1 MANILKRNVY
11 DLSSKLGSEVEQS
24 LMRLFVILIT
34 CSYIFFWVS
43 PQNADGL
50 QLSIFF
56 VITYAVLALLLFA
69 SIKLSP
75 KLSNTRIIIGM
86 VLDISTVSAY
96 MVIGDHW
103 VIGMSWIYLII
114 IIGNGFRF
122 GVQYLNVAFIFS
134 LIGFTVACTIADYWT
149 ENISSILAVYISLFV
164 LSFYVKILLNRLTHA
179 VEAANSSAKAKSQ
192 FLANMSHE
200 IRTPMNGVL
209 GMLELALNEPLEK
222 PQRKRLTIAKNSADA
237 LLVLLNDILDLSKIE
252 AGKISFESINFNL
265 KQLVKEVVRLLEQQ
279 SIEKNITLSYSFKS
293 DIGEQFR
300 GDPTRIRQTIIN
312 LIGNAIKFTTEGGVK
327 VEVIV
332 EKQQQEICFKCNVT
346 DTGIGISKESQQHI
360 FHYFTQADTST
371 TRNFG
376 GTGLGLALSQHLVD
390 EMGGK
395 MEVSSELG
403 KGSVFSFMMP
413 LKLMKISENVQGS
426 PKQKI
431 TSLDNTQEAENKNLK
446 KINVLVAEDN
456 VVNQIV
462 IEQMLTQ
469 LNCTVTIKNNGQLLL
484 DAMTENQQHHYD
496 LIFMD
501 CQMPVMDGYEA
512 TKSLQEFWQL
522 NIISHRIPII
532 ALTANVMLSDK
543 QKCLDSGMDGYLAK
557 PIKMD
562 ALSAV
567 IDQYVAIK
575 PLVLPHESAS
585 V

>member
-376 GTGLGLALSQHLVD
+376 GTGLGLALSQRLVD

-413 LKLMKISENVQGS
+413 LKLMKILENEQGS